1 MTGQSTGG
9 AGSSAAALP
18 LCPLSQLI
26 PNLPDDV
33 SVQILARVPRSHHP
47 YLSLVS
53 KSWLSII
60 KSPELFRT
68 RSLLRASECSLYLN
82 LRFDSSF
89 HWYCEQTLQSKRS
102 LVPLPPLPQ
111 SRIGPSTSVLGH
123 KIYMIGGSI
132 NDIPSN
138 DIWVFDCRFNKWEIG
153 PKMRVSREFSA
164 AENWGG
170 KIYVIGGCVVDNW
183 ARSINWAEVFDPES
197 GSWAAIPSA
206 IEVRDKWMHASA
218 MIGSKLYAMADRG
231 GVVFDV
237 GCEEWGNVP
246 KRLDM
251 GWRGRAA
258 VVGNVLYCYD
268 YLGKIQG
275 YDVEMDVWK
284 ELRGIEKGLPNFLCN
299 STMVNLDGKLCVVWE
314 GKGSGKEVDIL
325 CAEIEVKKDSD
336 GGLSGKLLRLDVIL
350 VVPKGASIAH
360 CLAVEL

>member
-1 MTGQSTGG
+1 
-9 AGSSAAALP
+9 
-18 LCPLSQLI
+18 
-26 PNLPDDV
+26 
-33 SVQILARVPRSHHP
+33 
-47 YLSLVS
+47 
-53 KSWLSII
+53 
-60 KSPELFRT
+60 
-68 RSLLRASECSLYLN
+68 
-82 LRFDSSF
+82 
-89 HWYCEQTLQSKRS
+89 
-102 LVPLPPLPQ
+102 
-111 SRIGPSTSVLGH
+111 
-123 KIYMIGGSI
+123 MIGGSI

-138 DIWVFDCRFNKWEIG
+138 DIWIFNCRFNKWEIG

-197 GSWAAIPSA
+197 GSWAAVPSA

-284 ELRGIEKGLPNFLCN
+284 ELRGVEKGLPNFLCN

-336 GGLSGKLLRLDVIL
+336 GGLSGKILRLDVIL